1 MIGKLY
7 PPLHRYWPNLYPK
20 PDGTGG
26 VSAPQA
32 AFLLL
37 DSMEAFY
44 GGAAGGGKSD
54 ALLAAALQYV
64 DVPGYAALILRRT
77 FRQLDQPDAIMSR
90 SKEWLS
96 PHRGNGVHWNDDAKR
111 WTFPSTATLTFGY
124 LEHDNDVYNYQ
135 GPAYQFVGW
144 DELTQFA
151 EKQYHYLFSRT
162 RRRKDLQ
169 TLGVPIRHRSAS
181 NPGGIGH
188 AWVFK
193 HFIDPDTREPQVV
206 FIPAR
211 MEDNP
216 GLDVEEYNRSLEH
229 LDETLRK
236 QLRDGDWGIFEGA
249 AFASFREATHV
260 VDPFEVPAEWL
271 RFESHDHGIA
281 NPTATLAW
289 AADFDGNLI
298 IFDSYYAP
306 GLVSAHAAALIEK
319 RAAWWPRNERG
330 WLAQSPV
337 SYADPSMWARIG
349 TATKLGDPASIV
361 TEYLELEVDGF
372 VQANNDRKAGRA
384 RLLELLKPDP
394 ERPFPSWHPRADQPG
409 SPRLFIF
416 RGRAPELVDQLKT
429 APTNPDPIG
438 QSTGAGEIV
447 DPKWESAYGHMIASA
462 RYGSLSWQQP
472 SERPREYPADPRA
485 AALVRLIERETSFED
500 EELDAFGV
508 EAM

>member
-1 MIGKLY
+1 MLGRLF
-7 PPLHRYWPNLYPK
+7 PPLRKYWPNLQ
-20 PDGTGG
+20 T

-32 AFLLL
+32 GFLLL
-37 DSMEAFY
+37 DQLEAFY

-90 SKEWLS
+90 SKEWLAQTDA
-96 PHRGNGVHWNDDAKR
+96 RWNDDAKR
-111 WTFPSTATLTFGY
+111 WTFPSGATITFGY

-151 EKQYHYLFSRT
+151 EKQYEYLFSRT
-162 RRRKDLQ
+162 RRRKDLAE
-169 TLGVPIRHRSAS
+169 LGIPIRHRSAS

-193 HFIDPDTREPQVV
+193 RFINPDSRDPQGV

-216 GLDVEEYNRSLEH
+216 GLDVEEYEKSMER

-249 AFASFREATHV
+249 AFASFRESLHL
-260 VDPFEVPAEWL
+260 VDRFPVPDGWL
-271 RFESHDHGIA
+271 RFESHDHGLS
-281 NPTATLAW
+281 NPTCTLAW
-289 AADFDGNLI
+289 AADFDGNLV

-306 GLVSAHAAALIEK
+306 GLVSVHAKALLD
-319 RAAWWPRNERG
+319 RRGTATGPGWWPRDQRG
-330 WLAQSPV
+330 WLTQTPV

-349 TATKLGDPASIV
+349 THTRMGEPASIV
-361 TEYLELEVDGF
+361 TEYLEAGVDGF

-384 RLLELLKPDP
+384 RLLELLQPDP
-394 ERPFPSWHPRADQPG
+394 ERVFPAWHVRAGEQG
-409 SPRLFIF
+409 APRLFIV
-416 RGRAPELVDQLKT
+416 RGCAPELVDQLKT
-429 APTNPDPIG
+429 APVNMEPVG
-438 QSTGAGEIV
+438 QKTGAGEIV
-447 DPKWESAYGHMIASA
+447 DPKWESAYGHAIAAA
-462 RYGSLSWQQP
+462 RYGAMSWQQP
-472 SERPREYPADPRA
+472 AEPPAEYPADPRERA
-485 AALVRLIERETSFED
+485 VVEMVEREQQAD
-500 EELDAFGV
+500 EELELWGV
-508 EAM
+508 EAL